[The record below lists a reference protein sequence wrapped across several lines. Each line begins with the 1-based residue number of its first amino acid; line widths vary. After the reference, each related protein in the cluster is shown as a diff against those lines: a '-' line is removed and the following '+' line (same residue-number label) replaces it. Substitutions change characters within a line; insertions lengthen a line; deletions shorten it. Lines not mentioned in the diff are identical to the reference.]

1 MKKFTITYTNDANS
15 TNLTL
20 TTSDANL
27 VVDVVTQLECHAD
40 DTETTTTTT
49 TTTTTPT
56 TPSVVNATTRPEV
69 QVETVLVAQATEEID
84 PNLDQYPISL
94 RRWSIHNYQRIA
106 DIGADALYELQV
118 ELLRDG
124 IIKRTCTRATTDT
137 YYSNSVT
144 RLREA

>member
-49 TTTTTPT
+49 PTTPT